1 MPATSKPEQVSNAP
15 HIWGLDTMRFIAVLW
30 VVFSH
35 CGYPPLTEGLDES
48 NLLAHG
54 VQGIYGN
61 LFAGVPAVI
70 VFFVISGFCIHYPH
84 RTPGSFSLLPFL
96 VRRYLRI
103 GIPLVVAV
111 LLARPFHVNLAL
123 FQNSILW
130 SLLAELIYYTLY
142 PLLRLLREKYGWQ
155 KMIAVSIVA
164 AYAVVLCFPTADDYS
179 PLGPRFAWL
188 VAFPCWLLGCLLA
201 EVDFQ
206 KSVALISRSQI
217 WRWRLGIWFLSS
229 LFSFLRF
236 HSPIGY
242 PWTLNL
248 FAVAVFF
255 WLSVEIAAFR
265 QQQGNPW
272 LEWAGRWSY
281 SVYLMHMIANI
292 AYSRLPLPNFGFNLN
307 WCARMGFI
315 FGVSYFFYLVVEK
328 PGHLIARDLGRW
340 LARRNSP
347 VELPSA

>member
-1 MPATSKPEQVSNAP
+1 
-15 HIWGLDTMRFIAVLW
+15 MRFIAVLW

-48 NLLAHG
+48 HLLAHG

-84 RTPGSFSLLPFL
+84 RSPGSFSLLPFL

-103 GIPLVVAV
+103 GIPLIAAV
-111 LLARPFHVNLAL
+111 LLSRPFHVNLAL

-142 PLLRLLREKYGWQ
+142 PVLRLLREKFRWQ
-155 KMIAVSIVA
+155 KMIVVSMLT
-164 AYAVVLCFPTADDYS
+164 AYAVVLYFPTALDYS
-179 PLGPRFAWL
+179 PFGPRLAWL
-188 VAFPCWLLGCLLA
+188 VAFPCWLIGCLLA
-201 EVDFQ
+201 EVNFQ
-206 KSVALISRSQI
+206 KTFSTITRSQV
-217 WRWRLGIWFLSS
+217 WRWRMGVWFLSS
-229 LFSFLRF
+229 LCSFLRF
-236 HSPIGY
+236 HSPVGY

-255 WLSVEIAAFR
+255 WLRVEIAAFR
-265 QQQGNPW
+265 QQQGSAW

-281 SVYLMHMIANI
+281 SVYLLHLIANT
-292 AYSRLPLPNFGFNLN
+292 AYGRLTLPNLGFNLN
-307 WCARMGFI
+307 WCLKMMFI
-315 FGVSYFFYLVVEK
+315 LGVSYLFYLVVEK
-328 PGHLIARDLGRW
+328 PGHLIARHLGRW
-340 LARRNSP
+340 LTLRNS
-347 VELPSA
+347 SAVRPRINPA